1 MTEVVES
8 SVPEVLVDTTVGTT
22 VIHGTDTTVV
32 DTAAVVTV
40 VDTGTEATI
49 TDASSASTVVT
60 DSTTTEVVTDAV
72 TQTVIVTEPD
82 TQLVEIAEQGPAGPP
97 GPMAGSYPGKTL
109 VWAQG
114 VLSEVLLYLDAA
126 KTQLA
131 ERRVLNRTG
140 STLTSIDF
148 FDGAG
153 APTKTRTLSYSSG
166 ALTGVTEA

>member
-1 MTEVVES
+1 MSDSTI
-8 SVPEVLVDTTVGTT
+8 VLVAAKLRKLTDEVDSLSKQQGPKGDQGDPGPKGDRGDVGQTGLPPAHEW
-22 VIHGTDTTVV
+22 IGTKLRFKLPDGKWGKPTDLKGAPGERGSVG
-32 DTAAVVTV
+32 AVSV
-40 VDTGTEATI
+40 ASAPS
-49 TDASSASTVVT
+49 DASSNFH
-60 DSTTTEVVTDAV
+60 
-72 TQTVIVTEPD
+72 
-82 TQLVEIAEQGPAGPP
+82 
-97 GPMAGSYPGKTL
+97 GKTL

>member
-8 SVPEVLVDTTVGTT
+8 SVPEVLVAQTVGTT
-22 VIHGTDTTVV
+22 VVHGADTTVI

-40 VDTGTEATI
+40 IEAETE
-49 TDASSASTVVT
+49 TVVT
-60 DSTTTEVVTDAV
+60 ESVPDT
-72 TQTVIVTEPD
+72 TVIIDAAPVEVITDVQTYTLVVLEPD
-82 TQLVEIAEQGPAGPP
+82 VQLIETAEQGPP

-153 APTKTRTLSYSSG
+153 APTKTRTLGYSSG
-166 ALTGVTEA
+166 VLTSVMEA